1 MATSSS
7 TFTRGTRT
15 WSSPAASPGTASSSP
30 RWSGRFSRT
39 WRCSGGRSTT
49 SHCLPSTASPVDD
62 ASRILPTLFIGR
74 APATAADVAGLKRR
88 GISAVLS
95 LQTDDDL
102 AALGL
107 PWSRLEEWYRAAA
120 IAAYRLPAAGHPVY
134 LHCTAGVNRSPS
146 VALGYL
152 RNVKKGPLRRALRRI
167 TRSRPQAAPYPDVL
181 GVLR

>member
-1 MATSSS
+1 MN
-7 TFTRGTRT
+7 
-15 WSSPAASPGTASSSP
+15 
-30 RWSGRFSRT
+30 
-39 WRCSGGRSTT
+39 
-49 SHCLPSTASPVDD
+49 D
-62 ASRILPTLFIGR
+62 ACRILPTLFIGR

-107 PWSRLEEWYRAAA
+107 SWTRLQEWYRAEDRSAQA
-120 IAAYRLPAAGHPVY
+120 LIARLDEAVQALDRLLAVGQVVY

-152 RNVKKGPLRRALRRI
+152 RKVKKEPLGKALRRI
-167 TRSRPQAAPYPDVL
+167 TRSRPQADPYPDVL

>member
-1 MATSSS
+1 M
-7 TFTRGTRT
+7 
-15 WSSPAASPGTASSSP
+15 
-30 RWSGRFSRT
+30 
-39 WRCSGGRSTT
+39 
-49 SHCLPSTASPVDD
+49 DD
-62 ASRILPTLFIGR
+62 VSRILPTLFIGR

-107 PWSRLEEWYRAAA
+107 SWSRLEEWYRAAA
-120 IAAYRLPAAGHPVY
+120 IAAHRLPIEDWSAQAVIARLDEAVQALDRLLAAGHTVY

-152 RNVKKGPLRRALRRI
+152 RQVKKEPLRRALRRI